1 MKRRLK
7 QLIML
12 LALVMCTMTSKAQVP
27 NLQIAALI
35 NFPDTVS
42 TGDHIPV
49 HVIVQNTGNTPYQG
63 PLQIAMAAWGTTT
76 FLYFNSFPIIILPS
90 DTVSLVD
97 TSGFIADSSFF
108 RQGNNVVVVWPY
120 SSQSITY
127 TTTTVNVWYN
137 DLTVGIKEPQA
148 IEHLQA
154 YPNPV
159 KDQLM
164 IHSSSE
170 LIEGVRIWSVT
181 GQLMQVSRH
190 EGEADL
196 QLSLQDLAPGY
207 YTVELTS
214 TTKHV
219 SRLKIIV
226 Q

>member
-7 QLIML
+7 QLMTI
-12 LALVMCTMTSKAQVP
+12 ALFALMSLSSKAQTPDLHVY
-27 NLQIAALI
+27 ALI

-42 TGDHIPV
+42 TGDLIPV
-49 HVIVQNTGNTPYQG
+49 NVIVQNVGNTPYQG

-76 FLYFNSFPIIILPS
+76 FLYFNNAPIIILPN
-90 DTVSLVD
+90 DTVTLVD
-97 TSGFIADSSFF
+97 STGFIADSSFF

-127 TTTTVNVWYN
+127 TTTTVDVWYN
-137 DLTVGIKEPQA
+137 DLTVGIKEPLA

-164 IHSSSE
+164 IHSSKE

-190 EGEADL
+190 GGEADL

-214 TTKHV
+214 TTNHV

-226 Q
+226 E

>member
-1 MKRRLK
+1 MTRRLK
-7 QLIML
+7 QLITL
-12 LALVMCTMTSKAQVP
+12 LVLVMCSMATRAQVP

-35 NFPDTVS
+35 SFPDTVS

-63 PLQIAMAAWGTTT
+63 PLQVAMAAWGTTT
-76 FLYFNSFPIIILPS
+76 FLYFNQSPIVILPN
-90 DTVSLVD
+90 DTVTLID
-97 TSGFIADSSFF
+97 TAGFVADSSFF

-120 SSQSITY
+120 SSQLITY

-164 IHSSSE
+164 IHSSAE
-170 LIEGVRIWSVT
+170 LIEGVRIWTVT
-181 GQLMQVSRH
+181 GQLMQISRH
-190 EGEADL
+190 DGEADVR
-196 QLSLQDLAPGY
+196 LSLQDLAPGY
-207 YTVELTS
+207 YVVELTS
-214 TTKHV
+214 TSKHV

-226 Q
+226 E

>member
-1 MKRRLK
+1 
-7 QLIML
+7 
-12 LALVMCTMTSKAQVP
+12 
-27 NLQIAALI
+27 
-35 NFPDTVS
+35 
-42 TGDHIPV
+42 
-49 HVIVQNTGNTPYQG
+49 
-63 PLQIAMAAWGTTT
+63 
-76 FLYFNSFPIIILPS
+76 
-90 DTVSLVD
+90 
-97 TSGFIADSSFF
+97 
-108 RQGNNVVVVWPY
+108 VVWPY

-127 TTTTVNVWYN
+127 TTTTVDVWYN
-137 DLTVGIKEPQA
+137 DLTVGIKEPLA

-164 IHSSSE
+164 IHSSKE

-190 EGEADL
+190 GGEADL

-214 TTKHV
+214 TTNHV

-226 Q
+226 E